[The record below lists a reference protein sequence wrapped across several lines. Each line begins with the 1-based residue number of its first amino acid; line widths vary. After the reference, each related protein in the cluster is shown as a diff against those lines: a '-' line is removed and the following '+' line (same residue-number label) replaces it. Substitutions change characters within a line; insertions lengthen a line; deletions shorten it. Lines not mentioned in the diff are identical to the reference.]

1 LGPAAAREGNRR
13 HTFALSFGPGC
24 CRALAREFPG
34 RFCLYDS
41 PGHDESIYSMK
52 KVIAL
57 ILVLAAAGA
66 GYFYWRVR
74 EAKADQPSPQTT
86 TAVIAKGSIFQA
98 VSSTGKVVS
107 NRDVDIK
114 CKASGEVI
122 KLPYDISQDVK
133 QGDLLLEVDPV
144 NQQRAVHL
152 AEVALSES
160 QAHLKQAEQ
169 NLVVAQQNI
178 VTGRDKANALVQSA
192 TVRAKDAKAKADR
205 RRQLLAKNLGMQ
217 EEVDAAE
224 TEAAQA
230 AADLASANV
239 QLEEIKTQELALD
252 VKKQDIELAKA
263 EVESDQIALS
273 NAQQNL
279 LDTKVV
285 APMDGVVSALNI
297 QTGTIISS
305 GITNV
310 GGGTTILTLSD
321 LSHVF
326 VLASVDE
333 SDIGHVAVD
342 QDVNITTDAYAGRT
356 FKGKVVRI
364 ATKGVNVS
372 NVVTFEVKIE
382 VLDQRK
388 NLLKPEMT
396 ANVQIISAQR
406 DDVLTVPAQAVSRKN
421 KETVATVVKADGTN
435 EERPVQVGL
444 TDGEKWE
451 LVSGLSEG
459 ETVLVR
465 KDEQQSK
472 WRADQARMMGG
483 MGMFPGAGRPG
494 GGGGGRGGG
503 R

>member
-1 LGPAAAREGNRR
+1 MI
-13 HTFALSFGPGC
+13 
-24 CRALAREFPG
+24 
-34 RFCLYDS
+34 
-41 PGHDESIYSMK
+41 PGHDESVHSMK

-57 ILVLAAAGA
+57 ILVLAAAGG

-74 EAKADQPSPQTT
+74 EAKADQPVSQTT

-122 KLPYDISQDVK
+122 ALPFDISQEVK
-133 QGDLLLEVDPV
+133 AGELLLEVDPI

-160 QAHLKQAEQ
+160 KAHQKQAEQ
-169 NLVVAQQNI
+169 NLLVAQQNI
-178 VTGRDKANALVQSA
+178 VTGRDKANAMVQSA
-192 TVRAKDAKAKADR
+192 TVRARDAKSKADR
-205 RRQLLAKNLGMQ
+205 RKQLLAQNLGMQ

-224 TEAAQA
+224 TDAAQA
-230 AADLASANV
+230 DADLANARV
-239 QLEEIKTQELALD
+239 QLEEVKTQELALD
-252 VKKQDIELAKA
+252 VKAQDITLAQA

-273 NAQQNL
+273 NAQQTL
-279 LDTKVV
+279 TDTKVLS
-285 APMDGVVSALNI
+285 PMDGVVSALNI
-297 QTGTIISS
+297 QKGTIISS

-321 LSHVF
+321 LSRVF

-342 QDVNITTDAYAGRT
+342 QEVNITADAYAGRT

-382 VLDQRK
+382 VMDKRK
-388 NLLKPEMT
+388 ILLKPEMT

-451 LVSGLSEG
+451 LVSGLAEG

-465 KDEQQSK
+465 KDEQQSR
-472 WRADQARMMGG
+472 WRADQPRMPGMGG
-483 MGMFPGAGRPG
+483 MGMFPGGGRPPGGG